1 MFDRAKTISF
11 IGYNIS
17 GLIPG
22 EIKQKEYVKACKN
35 SIMTWDFSAFLL
47 IVGAGCG
54 SIVLFVLNLFGIWVK
69 TC

>member
-1 MFDRAKTISF
+1 MFDRAETISF
-11 IGYNIS
+11 IGYIS
-17 GLIPG
+17 GLIPK

-54 SIVLFVLNLFGIWVK
+54 SIVLFVLNLFDI
-69 TC
+69 

>member
-1 MFDRAKTISF
+1 MFDRAETISF
-11 IGYNIS
+11 IGYIS
-17 GLIPG
+17 GLIPK

-54 SIVLFVLNLFGIWVK
+54 SIVLFVLNLFGI
-69 TC
+69 